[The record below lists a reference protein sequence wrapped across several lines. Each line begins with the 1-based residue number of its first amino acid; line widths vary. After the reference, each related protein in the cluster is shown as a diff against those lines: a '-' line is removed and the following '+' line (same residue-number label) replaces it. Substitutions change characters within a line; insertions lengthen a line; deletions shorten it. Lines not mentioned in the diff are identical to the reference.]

1 MSNTL
6 PIAVTGSNSFNID
19 DYNAKEFAGARKPS
33 DTLDQA
39 SFLQLLVTQLVN
51 QDPTAPMSNNEF
63 AQQVTGFSSLTATQ
77 DMQED
82 MAWVRSS
89 SLIGSQVD
97 LTSIGSTSG
106 EIIKS
111 GVVAGVAL
119 VEGVPQIVVGDQTY
133 KMTQI
138 KNVYTPPASVP
149 ATSTPTP
156 RAQTH

>member
-1 MSNTL
+1 MSTAL

-19 DYNAKEFAGARKPS
+19 DYNAKEFTGTRKPS

-63 AQQVTGFSSLTATQ
+63 AQQVTSFSSLTATQ

-89 SLIGSQVD
+89 ALIGSQVD
-97 LTSIGSTSG
+97 LTSTSSTTG
-106 EIIKS
+106 AIIKS
-111 GVVAGVAL
+111 GVVSGVAL
-119 VEGVPQIVVGDQTY
+119 VDDVPQIVVDGKTY

-138 KNVYTPPASVP
+138 KNVYTPPA
-149 ATSTPTP
+149 TTTETP
-156 RAQTH
+156 RAQTN